1 MLEARVRADGA
12 AMSPSVRYVLQFA
25 DPRGRYDRVEFI
37 WAAITLLAAQ
47 LAFALGLWVMN
58 ASFLGWRGVVANL
71 AFGWLACAAI
81 SKRLHDLGRS
91 AWWMLGGV
99 LTWLVAAIAVALAVA
114 LAAGPEA
121 LETGAPGFWATF
133 TALMLPPLGL
143 AVWLHLAEG
152 EPVANRYGPG
162 PAQGYAATLQPA

>member
-12 AMSPSVRYVLQFA
+12 AMSPSVRYVLQLA
-25 DPRGRYDRVEFI
+25 DPRGRYDRIEFI

-47 LAFALGLWVMN
+47 LAFALGLWVMD
-58 ASFLGWRGVVANL
+58 ASFMGWRGVVANL

-91 AWWMLGGV
+91 GWWMLGGV
-99 LTWLVAAIAVALAVA
+99 LAWLVAAIAVALAVA
-114 LAAGPEA
+114 LVAGPDA
-121 LETGAPGFWATF
+121 LETGAPAFWATF

-143 AVWLHLAEG
+143 AAWLHLAEG